1 MHEKLTVS
9 CRLSVLS
16 GHSFSGNDNDDDVD
30 GRTPHHAQNTRI
42 LAVSGRNRPRKSPQV
57 SRARKTG
64 QEGGFRSQKHLQ
76 IGQKDEEK
84 GAIAAVSE
92 RAAAAVPHHHKGG
105 EAEEEEGSARSSCFD
120 RTFPRL
126 S

>member
-1 MHEKLTVS
+1 M
-9 CRLSVLS
+9 
-16 GHSFSGNDNDDDVD
+16 
-30 GRTPHHAQNTRI
+30 
-42 LAVSGRNRPRKSPQV
+42 

-64 QEGGFRSQKHLQ
+64 QEGGFRSQNHLQ
-76 IGQKDEEK
+76 IGHKHEEK
-84 GAIAAVSE
+84 GAITAVSE

-105 EAEEEEGSARSSCFD
+105 EAEEEEGSVRSSCSD